1 MRLNYR
7 SRFVGLNLIVAKWA
21 ARELSRL
28 EAFAKINHVV
38 HFRLP
43 FGFVDLA
50 LAAQALN
57 NLPTGP
63 RFVPITSNGGMLCH
77 AYQVIAA
84 LTTASLVFALMPPS
98 AWRLRLCA
106 AHRLRPEICLCWQP
120 VQRDNRRCAVFSEYT
135 SAAAH
140 RRSGKSSR
148 SPTTSHRIARSVLAP
163 GACAHHPCRR
173 ESS

>member
-84 LTTASLVFALMPPS
+84 LTTASLVFALISTSPLHL
-98 AWRLRLCA
+98 ALRQ
-106 AHRLRPEICLCWQP
+106 RPL
-120 VQRDNRRCAVFSEYT
+120 F
-135 SAAAH
+135 
-140 RRSGKSSR
+140 
-148 SPTTSHRIARSVLAP
+148 
-163 GACAHHPCRR
+163 
-173 ESS
+173 